1 MTFFFFAPSSLSSG
15 TACIIHA
22 AKPLRYAV
30 LKETIVKEFTYKIRQ
45 KEGLHA
51 RPAGMLIKKANE
63 FDSTIELIG
72 KGNTLS
78 LKGGIFSIIS
88 LGLGSGDE
96 MKIRCQGADEEA
108 AAAAMSKLVSA
119 LF

>member
-1 MTFFFFAPSSLSSG
+1 M
-15 TACIIHA
+15 
-22 AKPLRYAV
+22 
-30 LKETIVKEFTYKIRQ
+30 KEFTYKIRH
-45 KEGLHA
+45 KEGMHA
-51 RPAGMLIKKANE
+51 RPAGLLIKKANE
-63 FDSTIELIG
+63 FDSDIELIG

-96 MKIRCQGADEEA
+96 MKIRCQGSDEEA
-108 AAAAMSKLVSA
+108 ASAAMSKLVSD